1 MRFLETAGA
10 GWYRR
15 AVDEAEAAVGTGP
28 SFLRVVADRFSDAR
42 RILNYVADRYLF
54 SRELGFSGPRS

>member
-15 AVDEAEAAVGTGP
+15 AVDEAEAVVGTGP